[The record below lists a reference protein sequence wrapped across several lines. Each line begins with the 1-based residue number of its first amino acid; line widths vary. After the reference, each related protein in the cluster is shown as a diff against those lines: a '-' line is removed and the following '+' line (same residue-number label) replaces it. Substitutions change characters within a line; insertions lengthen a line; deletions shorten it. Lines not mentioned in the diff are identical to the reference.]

1 MAPSRVHVAAVARQI
16 HDLTND
22 SIYSP
27 NYEGHSVKNA
37 ADSSTILRWTDYVVM
52 IETFAQS

>member
-1 MAPSRVHVAAVARQI
+1 MAAVARQI